1 MNIPNLLWSFVSGTA
16 AGMGLG
22 GGTVLLIY
30 LTLLENMP
38 QLKAQGINLLV
49 FVPTAAVAVII
60 YAFKKKIA
68 WKQVLIMAPLGI
80 IGSFGGTYLLRIL
93 PSELLSKIL
102 GGVLIIM
109 GAVRLFGKNRKS
121 PESNG

>member
-1 MNIPNLLWSFVSGTA
+1 MNIFNLLWGFVSGIA

-30 LTLLENMP
+30 LTLLEDMP
-38 QLKAQGINLLV
+38 QLKAQGINILV

-60 YAFKKKIA
+60 YTLKKKIA
-68 WKQVLIMAPLGI
+68 WKRVLIMAPLGI
-80 IGSFGGTYLLRIL
+80 LGSFGGAYLLRIL

-102 GGVLIIM
+102 GGVLMIM
-109 GAVRLFGKNRKS
+109 GAVRLFGKNRKT
-121 PESNG
+121 PEKDV